1 MDQEFLSTLFQDSI
15 KFAVLLSA
23 PCLLSALFSGIL
35 INIFQ
40 TSVQINEQTLSFIP
54 KIISVIISC
63 IFFGPW
69 MLQLTL
75 TYIKNIFHIISSV
88 N

>member
-1 MDQEFLSTLFQDSI
+1 MNQEFLITLFQDSI
-15 KFAVLLSA
+15 KFTLLLSA
-23 PCLLSALFSGIL
+23 PCLLSALLSGVL
-35 INIFQ
+35 MSIFQ
-40 TSVQINEQTLSFIP
+40 SSVQINEPTFSFIP
-54 KIISVIISC
+54 KIISVFFSC

-75 TYIKNIFHIISSV
+75 NYIKNIFHIISQI